1 MGCFGLCSPNNACYT
16 RHVRG
21 AAWEVGARVRRVVDE
36 VSLAQARGMALHAQ
50 GLTGGVLPLRPS
62 QAGSAPLKRRV
73 AAVDSTL
80 RHLGAVQL
88 DTISVLARSHE
99 LVPYAR
105 LGGVGRDAVEA
116 AYWGGGRGNEHPA
129 TATAFE
135 YWSHAACILPVEE
148 WPWFAYRR
156 RSYRRRGIR
165 WHEVPTH
172 ALDDVRARLAAD
184 GPLTTTDLGG
194 ARRTNEWFDWSETKI
209 AVEWLLDVGEVVC
222 VRRVGWRRV
231 YDLAERAIPAE
242 HRAPDPSWVE
252 ADGVYGP
259 SDSACV
265 RELLRRAARVMG
277 VGTRSD
283 LVDVHRV
290 IARHVDPSLVDAGLS
305 DLVDAGDLVPV
316 AVEGWRQQAYTS
328 APALAA
334 LAADR
339 PGRNRTTLLSPFDPV
354 VWERARASRLFG
366 FDYQLESYVPV
377 EKRVHGY
384 FTMPVLHGGRL
395 VARVDPKRE
404 GEVLHARQV
413 TFETGRRGAV
423 PAASVNGTAAALQE
437 AASWVG
443 CGQVRVGR
451 VVPET
456 ASAALHDALLP

>member
-1 MGCFGLCSPNNACYT
+1 
-16 RHVRG
+16 
-21 AAWEVGARVRRVVDE
+21 VVDE

-50 GLTGGVLPLRPS
+50 GLTAGVLPLRPS
-62 QAGSAPLKRRV
+62 QAGAASSKRRV
-73 AAVDSTL
+73 AAVDATL

-105 LGGVGRDAVEA
+105 LGGVGRDAVET
-116 AYWGGGRGNEHPA
+116 AYWGGGRGNEHPGAA
-129 TATAFE
+129 TSFE
-135 YWSHAACILPVEE
+135 YWSHAACVLPVEE

-165 WHEVPTH
+165 WHEVPQH
-172 ALDDVRARLAAD
+172 ALDGVRERLAAD
-184 GPLTTTDLGG
+184 GPLTTTELGG

-242 HRAPDPSWVE
+242 HREPDASWVE
-252 ADGVYGP
+252 ADAVFGP
-259 SDSACV
+259 SDAACV

-290 IARHVDPSLVDAGLS
+290 IARHVDPALVDSGLA
-305 DLVDAGDLVPV
+305 DLVDSGDLVPV
-316 AVEGWRQQAYTS
+316 GVEGWRQQAYAS
-328 APALAA
+328 AAALAA
-334 LAADR
+334 LAAGDR
-339 PGRNRTTLLSPFDPV
+339 GGRNRTTLLSPFDPV

-366 FDYQLESYVPV
+366 FDYQLEAYVPAG
-377 EKRVHGY
+377 KRVHGY

-395 VARVDPKRE
+395 VARVDPKRD
-404 GEVLHARQV
+404 GDVLLARQV

-423 PAASVNGTAAALQE
+423 PSSAIAGTATALLE
-437 AASWVG
+437 AATWVG
-443 CGQVRVGR
+443 CDRVQIGR
-451 VVPET
+451 VVPE
-456 ASAALHDALLP
+456 SAAPALRDAVLPR